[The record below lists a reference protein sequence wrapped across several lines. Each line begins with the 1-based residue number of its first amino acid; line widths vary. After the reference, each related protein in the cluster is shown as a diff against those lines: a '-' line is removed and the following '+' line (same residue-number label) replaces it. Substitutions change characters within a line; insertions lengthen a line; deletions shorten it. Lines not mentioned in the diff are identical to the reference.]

1 MSSTTIQMSSELHTY
16 LLQHSVRD
24 SSVHQALR
32 EETQQ
37 LTMGRMQISPE
48 QGQLMGFLTSLIGA
62 KRAIE
67 VGTFTGYSALCV
79 ALALPEDGYLLACD
93 ISEEWTNI
101 GKKYWEEAGVN
112 EKIDLKLAPAVE
124 TLSQL
129 TTEQNGSFDFAFIDA
144 DKANYDSYYELCLK
158 LVRTGGLILVD
169 NVLWGGSVID
179 DSIQDE
185 DTIAIRELNTKIYTD
200 PRVDVSMLSVGD
212 GLTLIRKR

>member
-1 MSSTTIQMSSELHTY
+1 MSSTTIQMRSELHSD

-24 SSVHQALR
+24 SSVQQALR
-32 EETQQ
+32 EETQE

-48 QGQLMGFLTSLIGA
+48 QGQLMEFLASLIGA

-101 GKKYWEEAGVN
+101 GRRYWKEAGVDD
-112 EKIDLKLAPAVE
+112 KIDLKLGPAVE

-129 TTEQNGSFDFAFIDA
+129 STEQSGSFDFAFIDA
-144 DKANYDSYYELCLK
+144 DKVNYDSYYELCLK
-158 LVRTGGLILVD
+158 LIRTGGLILVD

-185 DTIAIRELNTKIYTD
+185 DTIAIRELNAKLYTD

-212 GLTLIRKR
+212 GLTLVRKR